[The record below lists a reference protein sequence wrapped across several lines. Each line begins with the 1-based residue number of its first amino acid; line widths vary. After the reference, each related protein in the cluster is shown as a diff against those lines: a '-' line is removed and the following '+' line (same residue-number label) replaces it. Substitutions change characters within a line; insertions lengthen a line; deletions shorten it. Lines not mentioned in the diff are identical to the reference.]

1 MDKET
6 NLQYERFDRTMR
18 TLIKVPHDVLK
29 AKLDAE
35 RRAKAKK
42 RKAKKPSVSRDS
54 GGASRDSDG

>member
-1 MDKET
+1 MKKSTEF
-6 NLQYERFDRTMR
+6 EKFDSAMR

-35 RRAKAKK
+35 KRAKAKK

-54 GGASRDSDG
+54 GGAFRDSEG